1 MKEYK
6 IIVSSVLDDVNSLV
20 KICKTS
26 LNKEVLLQILY
37 PLTPYQVSVEDND
50 WKDCITFSLEG
61 TIEWVMNVKL
71 GKTKKVKEKIK
82 TEETLATF
90 FHEPKFVIH
99 TYPFEY
105 KHNWASLITLD
116 PKTFES
122 LFPTIEIL
130 KKQDNTTMIEGLLSL
145 NYEDDGFWHLTL
157 EKETEITNYLF
168 TRVDK

>member
-1 MKEYK
+1 M
-6 IIVSSVLDDVNSLV
+6 
-20 KICKTS
+20 
-26 LNKEVLLQILY
+26 
-37 PLTPYQVSVEDND
+37 
-50 WKDCITFSLEG
+50 
-61 TIEWVMNVKL
+61 
-71 GKTKKVKEKIK
+71 KEKIK

-90 FHEPKFVIH
+90 FHEPEFVIDA
-99 TYPFEY
+99 YPFEY

-122 LFPTIEIL
+122 LFPTVEIL

-157 EKETEITNYLF
+157 EKEIEITNYLF

>member
-20 KICKTS
+20 QFCKTS
-26 LNKEVLLQILY
+26 LDKEVLLQILY
-37 PLTPYQVSVEDND
+37 PLTSYQVSVEDND
-50 WKDCITFSLEG
+50 WKDCITFSLED
-61 TIEWVMNVKL
+61 TIEWIMNVEL
-71 GKTKKVKEKIK
+71 GKMKKVKEKIK

-90 FHEPKFVIH
+90 LHEPEFVIH
-99 TYPFEY
+99 TYPFEC
-105 KHNWASLITLD
+105 KNNWTSSITLN
-116 PKTFES
+116 PKTFKS
-122 LFPTIEIL
+122 LFPTVEIL

-157 EKETEITNYLF
+157 KKETEITNYLF